1 MIRRVFR
8 AIFVILV
15 IGVLCEACLVKDVPT
30 SSKNATSIT
39 ENSLAQTYPTP
50 KNVTIDR
57 IDYLQSQAPIGK
69 FGGELISSTLGE
81 GPKTFNPF
89 NSKDNTSSIMSAVMY
104 DGLIPTD
111 PITGQ
116 PSPKLA

>member
-1 MIRRVFR
+1 M
-8 AIFVILV
+8 
-15 IGVLCEACLVKDVPT
+15 KDVPT
-30 SSKNATSIT
+30 SSNNTST
-39 ENSLAQTYPTP
+39 SSENTLAQTYPSP
-50 KNVTIDR
+50 KNVIIDG

-89 NSKDNTSSIMSAVMY
+89 NSKDNTSSTLSAVMY
-104 DGLIPTD
+104 DGLLSTD

-116 PSPKLA
+116 PSPKLAKSYSISPDGKT